1 MKLLMRLFI
10 IIIFMFSVTNN
21 YAQFNDPWGGSPN
34 AATEQSE
41 LTPVDGNGNTPT
53 QPTFGSRSSSPNT
66 NTPPDMTTFFGTP
79 LLPPGGPA
87 GLPDTTVPIDGGITL
102 LLAAGIGKGLKSYS
116 SKKSKKLT

>member
-1 MKLLMRLFI
+1 MRLFI
-10 IIIFMFSVTNN
+10 IIIFMLSVTNN

-66 NTPPDMTTFFGTP
+66 NTPPDMTTFGTP
-79 LLPPGGPA
+79 PLGPPVQ
-87 GLPDTTVPIDGGITL
+87 DTVPIDGGITL
-102 LLAAGIGKGLKSYS
+102 LLAAGIGKGLKSYN
-116 SKKSKKLT
+116 SKKNKKLT